1 MNDKSMDIKIR
12 PMTIKDL
19 PQVLAIE
26 NRVFSD
32 PWPEEAFLD
41 GQYHPDHHFIV
52 AQKDSEI
59 TGYAAYYCDVG
70 EARLTNIAVAPEYQR
85 KSIAK
90 KLLNYILDIVKKE
103 KCEYIFL
110 DVRPTNLA
118 AIDLYKKYGFEK
130 AYIRPGYYD
139 NPPEDAFVMVRRLDD

>member
-1 MNDKSMDIKIR
+1 MSDKSSEIEIR
-12 PMTIKDL
+12 PMTVKDL
-19 PQVLAIE
+19 PRVLAIE
-26 NRVFSD
+26 KRVFSD
-32 PWPEEAFLD
+32 PWPKEAFLD
-41 GQYHPDHHFIV
+41 AQYHPDHHFVV
-52 AQKDSEI
+52 AQQDNEI
-59 TGYAAYYCDVG
+59 MGYAAYYFDVG

-110 DVRPTNLA
+110 DVRPTNVA

-139 NPPEDAFVMVRRLDD
+139 NPPEDAFVMMRRLDD